1 MSCKTNVCR
10 VSSPPHKKLKRHTC
24 TTYTIVCWFGISGN
38 GQGGGVKK
46 SLIKESLNY
55 REKITK
61 EIPSGEIEICLSY
74 INQENHHNLL
84 RISFFCPA
92 FETHCFHGHTYY
104 HSKRSLQCFF
114 VDRIVK
120 SVTQYWKL
128 KQRPLYTLSGLEW
141 HQVMLFSWLI

>member
-10 VSSPPHKKLKRHTC
+10 VSSAPHKKLKRHTC

-38 GQGGGVKK
+38 GQGGGAKKVVAGSKTNKGEQGGRAGGGVKK

-120 SVTQYWKL
+120 SVTQY
-128 KQRPLYTLSGLEW
+128 
-141 HQVMLFSWLI
+141 